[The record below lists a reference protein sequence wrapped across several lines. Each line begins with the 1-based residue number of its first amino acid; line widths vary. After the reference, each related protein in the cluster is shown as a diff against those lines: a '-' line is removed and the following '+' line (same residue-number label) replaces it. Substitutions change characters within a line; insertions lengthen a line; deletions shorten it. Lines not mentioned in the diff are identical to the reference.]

1 MTNKEIKKGENFY
14 PAVNLGIYGD
24 EANLSV
30 SILNAKTGDD
40 LTANATIAT
49 AVELLKPIVARTGT
63 TDGITLAGVTSI
75 AMAAGNT
82 IEAGDVVTISNS
94 IFRVTDATDTSITIS
109 EPTKSSISTNADV
122 TNVGNTGSYS
132 VECSFDS
139 AVGEVLVVISHP
151 KKLDEMQRYTIVDET
166 IEEKLDSSGGVS
178 LRMLPIS

>member
-14 PAVNLGIYGD
+14 PAVNLGMFGD

-49 AVELLKPIVARTGT
+49 AVELIKPIVAHAGT
-63 TDGITLAGVTSI
+63 THGVTPAGVTNI
-75 AMAAGNT
+75 AMITGNT
-82 IEAGDVVTISNS
+82 IEAGDVVTIDGS

-109 EPTKSSISTNADV
+109 EPTKSSFDSNTDIA
-122 TNVGNTGSYS
+122 NVGNTGSYS

-151 KKLDEMQRYTIVDET
+151 QKLDEMQRYTIVDET
-166 IEEKLDSSGGVS
+166 IEEKLDSSGGAS